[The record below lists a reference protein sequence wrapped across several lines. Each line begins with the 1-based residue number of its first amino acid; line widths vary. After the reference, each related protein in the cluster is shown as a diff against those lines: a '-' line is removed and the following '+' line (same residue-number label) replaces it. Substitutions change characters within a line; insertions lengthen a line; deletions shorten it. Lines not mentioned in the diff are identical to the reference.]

1 MEKTGFFS
9 KFGKVTWINNVR
21 ISCSAT
27 CKKGTVTLKQLFSV
41 ELKQPDPQW
50 KDKKKS
56 VQLLC
61 QHYLHMD
68 FFVISKTNILTW
80 NGNAFQ
86 KGKFD
91 ISEKRCHFYYENLLH
106 SKFKPPYYQ
115 SASNKLCHI
124 VFFLKLR
131 VLLLTDVRNV
141 QCYFQLLIYVSYHVC
156 LCFQILLVTI
166 LNLCYFSGSHQTAI
180 S

>member
-1 MEKTGFFS
+1 MVK
-9 KFGKVTWINNVR
+9 
-21 ISCSAT
+21 
-27 CKKGTVTLKQLFSV
+27 
-41 ELKQPDPQW
+41 
-50 KDKKKS
+50 
-56 VQLLC
+56 LLW
-61 QHYLHMD
+61 QHYFHID
-68 FFVISKTNILTW
+68 FFVISKTNILIW

-124 VFFLKLR
+124 FFLKLR

-180 S
+180 SSIKETYLLNYTIWLFKTIFCVSIEIKCFPTCTKHLITWKLKTLTNLEVLKY

>member
-1 MEKTGFFS
+1 M
-9 KFGKVTWINNVR
+9 
-21 ISCSAT
+21 
-27 CKKGTVTLKQLFSV
+27 

-50 KDKKKS
+50 KDKKNWSNYYDNIIFILISLSFPKQIYLYEMVMLFRRES
-56 VQLLC
+56 LIYPKEMSFLLWKFASF
-61 QHYLHMD
+61 Q
-68 FFVISKTNILTW
+68 IQTTILPICIK
-80 NGNAFQ
+80 Q
-86 KGKFD
+86 
-91 ISEKRCHFYYENLLH
+91 IMSYC
-106 SKFKPPYYQ
+106 
-115 SASNKLCHI
+115 
-124 VFFLKLR
+124 FFLKLR

>member
-1 MEKTGFFS
+1 MSVYHAVQNANREQSTF
-9 KFGKVTWINNVR
+9 
-21 ISCSAT
+21 
-27 CKKGTVTLKQLFSV
+27 KQLFSV

-50 KDKKKS
+50 KDKKNWSNYYDNIIFILISLSFPK
-56 VQLLC
+56 QI
-61 QHYLHMD
+61 YLYEMVMLFRRESLIYPRRD
-68 FFVISKTNILTW
+68 VIFTMKICFIPNSNHHTTNLHQTNYVIL
-80 NGNAFQ
+80 
-86 KGKFD
+86 
-91 ISEKRCHFYYENLLH
+91 
-106 SKFKPPYYQ
+106 
-115 SASNKLCHI
+115 
-124 VFFLKLR
+124 VFLKLR

>member
-1 MEKTGFFS
+1 ME
-9 KFGKVTWINNVR
+9 I
-21 ISCSAT
+21 
-27 CKKGTVTLKQLFSV
+27 
-41 ELKQPDPQW
+41 KQPDPQW

-80 NGNAFQ
+80 NGNSFQ

-106 SKFKPPYYQ
+106 SKFKPPICIKQIMSYW
-115 SASNKLCHI
+115 
-124 VFFLKLR
+124 FFLKLR